1 MISSKNFKLEGNAP
15 SINSPRSVEACHSLG
30 LSPDELIK
38 KRPSYFK
45 RKGGSARLQQ
55 RRMEH
60 YEERRHEKIAMI
72 KSARLEM
79 IQKAKKTMIEGLV
92 RRN

>member
-1 MISSKNFKLEGNAP
+1 MISVENFKLEVENAP

-45 RKGGSARLQQ
+45 RKGGSAKLQQ
-55 RRMEH
+55 RRMER
-60 YEERRHEKIAMI
+60 YEERRHEKIAMV

-79 IQKAKKTMIEGLV
+79 IQKAKKKLF
-92 RRN
+92 